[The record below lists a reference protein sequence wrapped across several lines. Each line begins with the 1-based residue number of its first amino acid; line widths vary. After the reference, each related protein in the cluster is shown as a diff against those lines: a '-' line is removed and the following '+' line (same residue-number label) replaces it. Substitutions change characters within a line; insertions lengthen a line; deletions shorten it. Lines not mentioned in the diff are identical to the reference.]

1 MKRCA
6 ALMAFGLLSA
16 LAGADNRPVFSI
28 APQPLARALN
38 EFAEQSGMQLV
49 YRSKLTA
56 GIETAGAQGA
66 TPEDILDQLLAGT
79 GLGYE
84 YLNATTITLAPIPT
98 SDAETNTMAET
109 VDPGAGKPWFA
120 NLITLLASAL
130 LATAAGAAEEAE
142 EAEDAAN
149 AERDVETLVVTGTRL
164 ARLPSELSSQVFV
177 LSAAELRD
185 TGEGTLEG
193 ALRRLPQNYGGG
205 NESAPF
211 ITDVPYDRTAFN
223 GTANVFGGS
232 TINLR
237 GVGERGTLVLVNGK
251 RLAMSGLLGGY
262 ADISSIPL
270 HQVDRVEIVT
280 DGASAIYGGDAV
292 GGVVNIV
299 LRDDYD
305 GVTANLRHDAPTGG
319 GYRRLNASVAAT
331 LSWAHGQLSGAFTFR
346 ERTMHALADSPLR
359 HFLDDSYRNYFTAE
373 GTALGGH
380 YQDAPI
386 ASLSALVGRDVSSA
400 SIPAGQDGTALTP
413 ADFVATADDP
423 VTAGGG
429 YSGYDLSPGRSDY
442 TLRLALSQ
450 EFGGVSL
457 ASSVRY
463 APRSTT
469 TRRSATRLTLRV
481 PATSPFNPFG
491 EAVRVLRVN
500 ELLPGP
506 TEVRAENDSWNVDAS
521 LDGSF
526 GGALS
531 DWKWTADMRY
541 ARDRGTVLTTN
552 DFAFHAIQ
560 RAVSDHSLN
569 PFGASLAAANSPDLL
584 APFVIPTGDFDTLN
598 EETGFSAHVTGRL
611 FSLPAGEVRSVLG
624 VDYRDSRLA
633 LSAFRDTR
641 SSLILVGAGAGV
653 GIFPGDTDRVSNA
666 GLDFEGIEGAVRVE
680 DAPSGLK
687 ASRAYRSAFAEM
699 RIPVMAN
706 PAFLANRVEVNLA
719 VRHEDAESYG
729 AHETWSAGAVWEVNP
744 ALRLRISRGTSYS
757 TPTLSQ
763 AAIPTTLTPSFI
775 IDFTAPVF
783 FVSVINVAGGNSVLR
798 PEEANTLGGGVEFTP
813 AFAPGLALSANYS
826 RTDYTNRIDGTVGL
840 LASILYNAG
849 LDARFPNLY
858 RRDGENNLLGVDARA
873 VNIAEQS
880 SAAVD
885 FVADYERETA
895 AGTFSVGANVAV
907 TERFEQRLS
916 PRDAESTD
924 LLGQWI
930 PKRRYDVRAAW
941 KNRGLRIA
949 LGVNVTA
956 DLTRRSLDYL
966 VTTEHPVL
974 VDLNASYDFDG
985 GLFGSPGRML
995 GATRLRLGIGNLGDK
1010 FIKRREVSAEDG
1022 SPNPDSRRRIP
1033 AQIASTG
1040 GRTYF
1045 VELVKTW

>member
-1 MKRCA
+1 MKRYA

-16 LAGADNRPVFSI
+16 LAGADDRPGFSI

-49 YRSKLTA
+49 YPSKLTA
-56 GIETAGAQGA
+56 GIDTAGAQGA
-66 TPEDILDQLLAGT
+66 TPGDVLDQLLTGT

-109 VDPGAGKPWFA
+109 VDRGTEKSWFA
-120 NLITLLASAL
+120 NLTTLFASAL
-130 LATAAGAAEEAE
+130 LATTAGAAEEAK
-142 EAEDAAN
+142 DAAN

-164 ARLPSELSSQVFV
+164 PRLPSELSSQVFV
-177 LSAAELRD
+177 FSAAELRD

-211 ITDVPYDRTAFN
+211 ITDIPYDRTGFN
-223 GTANVFGGS
+223 GTANVFGGA

-251 RLAMSGLLGGY
+251 RLGMSGLLGGY

-270 HQVDRVEIVT
+270 DQVDRVEIVT

-305 GVTANLRHDAPTGG
+305 GVTASLRHDAPTGG

-331 LSWAHGQLSGAFTFR
+331 IGWADGTLSGAFTFR
-346 ERTMHALADSPLR
+346 ERTTHALADSPLR
-359 HFLDDSYRNYFTAE
+359 HFLDDSYRDYFTAE
-373 GTALGGH
+373 GTVLGGH

-400 SIPAGQDGTALTP
+400 SIPAGQDGTGLTP

-423 VTAGGG
+423 ATAGGG
-429 YSGYDLSPGRSDY
+429 YSGYDLSPHRSDY
-442 TLRLALSQ
+442 TLRLALRQ
-450 EFGGVSL
+450 EFGGISL
-457 ASSVRY
+457 ATSVRY

-500 ELLPGP
+500 ELIPGP
-506 TEVRAENDSWNVDAS
+506 TEIRAENDNWNVEAS
-521 LDGSF
+521 LDGGF
-526 GGALS
+526 GALS

-541 ARDRGTVLTTN
+541 ARDRSTVATTN

-569 PFGASLAAANSPDLL
+569 PFGASLAAANPPELL
-584 APFVIPTGDFDTLN
+584 TPFVLPTGDFETQN
-598 EETGFSAHVTGRL
+598 EETGFSLHVGGRL
-611 FSLPAGEVRSVLG
+611 FALPAGDVRSVLG

-653 GIFPGDTDRVSNA
+653 GIFPGDTDQVSNA
-666 GLDFEGIEGAVRVE
+666 GLDFGGIEGTVRVE
-680 DAPSGLK
+680 DASSGLK
-687 ASRAYRSAFAEM
+687 ASRTYRSAFAEM
-699 RIPVMAN
+699 RIPV
-706 PAFLANRVEVNLA
+706 LANAALLARRVEVNLA
-719 VRHEDAESYG
+719 VRYEDAESYG
-729 AHETWSAGAVWEVNP
+729 THETWSAGAVWEVIP
-744 ALRLRISRGTSYS
+744 ALRLRASRGTSYS

-763 AAIPTTLTPSFI
+763 AAVPTTLTPSFI
-775 IDFTAPVF
+775 IDFSSPVF

-840 LASILYNAG
+840 LASLFYNAG
-849 LDARFPNLY
+849 LDDRFPSLY

-895 AGTFSVGANVAV
+895 TGTFSVGANVAV

-941 KNRGLRIA
+941 ENRGLRIA
-949 LGVNVTA
+949 LGVNVTT

-966 VTTEHPVL
+966 VTTKHPVL

-985 GLFGSPGRML
+985 GLFGSSGRML
-995 GATRLRLGIGNLGDK
+995 DATRLRLGIGNLGDK
-1010 FIKRREVSAEDG
+1010 FIKRREISAEDG
-1022 SPNPDSRRRIP
+1022 SPNPDPNRRIP

-1045 VELVKTW
+1045 VELIKTW